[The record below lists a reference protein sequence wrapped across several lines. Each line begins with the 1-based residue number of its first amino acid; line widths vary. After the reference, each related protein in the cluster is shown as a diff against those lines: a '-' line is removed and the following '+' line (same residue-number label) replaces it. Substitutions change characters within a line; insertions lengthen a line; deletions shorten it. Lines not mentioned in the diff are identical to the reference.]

1 MKAIVVDAPG
11 NVLLKDIE
19 RATPGRFEVLV
30 RVRSA
35 GICGSDIPRMLKD
48 AAHYYPIVLGHEF
61 SGDIVEIGPDVDAD
75 LMGMRVSIAPRVPCW
90 SCEPCKSG
98 LFSLCEGY
106 DFIGSRRD
114 GGLCEFA
121 SVPQTSIV
129 KLADALSYEQ
139 GAMLEPCTVALHALL
154 RVRQL
159 AGSTVA
165 ILGGGVIGLLAAQ
178 IARILQADDVI
189 IADVCPD
196 RLQLAER
203 LGFKAVDA
211 RGLSPGL
218 AISEL
223 TKGKGAQVVLETAGV
238 PQTQTSAVDAAGM
251 QGEIVYVGSSHSN
264 VVFTGKQFEAI
275 ARKEL
280 AIRGSWQSY
289 SAPFPGQEWTMCQEY
304 IGSGQIQVEPLI
316 SHRIPLSEGLRAL
329 DIIRNGQPYMKILL
343 EA

>member
-1 MKAIVVDAPG
+1 MKAIVVNAPG
-11 NVLLKDIE
+11 NILLKDIE
-19 RATPGRFEVLV
+19 RATPGRFEVVV

-61 SGDIVEIGPDVDAD
+61 SGDVVEIGPDADAD
-75 LMGMRVSIAPRVPCW
+75 LMRTRVSIAPRVPCW
-90 SCEPCKSG
+90 SCEPCKAG

-106 DFIGSRRD
+106 DFIGSKRD
-114 GGLCEFA
+114 GGLCEFV
-121 SVPQTSIV
+121 SVPQTSTV
-129 KLADALSYEQ
+129 RLMDTLSYEQ
-139 GAMLEPCTVALHALL
+139 GAMLEPCTVALHALM
-154 RVRQL
+154 RVRRL

-178 IARILQADDVI
+178 IARVLHADDVI
-189 IADVCPD
+189 VADVCPD

-203 LGFKAVDA
+203 LGFRTVDA
-211 RGLSPGL
+211 RGISPGL

-223 TKGKGAQVVLETAGV
+223 TSGKGAQVVLETAGV
-238 PQTQTSAVDAAGM
+238 PETQTSAVDAAGM
-251 QGEIVYVGSSHSN
+251 QAEIVYVGSSHSN
-264 VVFTGKQFEAI
+264 VVFTGHQFEAI

-280 AIRGSWQSY
+280 VIRGSWQSY
-289 SAPFPGQEWTMCQEY
+289 SSPFPGQEWAVCQEY
-304 IGSGQIQVEPLI
+304 IGSGQVQVEPLI

-329 DIIRNGQPYMKILL
+329 EVIRSGQPYMKILL